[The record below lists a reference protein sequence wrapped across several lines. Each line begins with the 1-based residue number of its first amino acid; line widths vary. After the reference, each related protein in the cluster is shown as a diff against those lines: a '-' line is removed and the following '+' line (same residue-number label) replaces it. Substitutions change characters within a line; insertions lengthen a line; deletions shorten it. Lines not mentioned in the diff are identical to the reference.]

1 MQQNF
6 QTLEKLVKRVI
17 QRLSMYQGTS
27 VQIYAEDR
35 IMQMIID
42 NYRLVVDSFV
52 WSGLSFWKEYT
63 LAGSNGEVLEN
74 VKEDIKNFSD
84 IIAIV
89 PKDAPS
95 YSLKRLQSSTPITEI
110 EGTSPAYYTNNYEN
124 PEKIFKVVP
133 LTAIG
138 SVIVHAKGTI
148 STNTLLTPRDI
159 IPFDS
164 DYLVYAVC
172 AEYLAD
178 DGNSQTQLQKFSQLR
193 DTRLM
198 QLKAIDNSGITDYND
213 EISMS
218 AVNSW
223 R

>member
-42 NYRLVVDSFV
+42 NYRLVVDSFM

-74 VKEDIKNFSD
+74 VKEDIKNFGD

-213 EISMS
+213 EICIS